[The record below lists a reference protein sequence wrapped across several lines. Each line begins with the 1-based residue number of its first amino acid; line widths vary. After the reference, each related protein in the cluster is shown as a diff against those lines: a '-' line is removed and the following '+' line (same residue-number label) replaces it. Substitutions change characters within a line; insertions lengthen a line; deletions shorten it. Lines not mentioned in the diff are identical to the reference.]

1 MINSYERPYT
11 SARSTFN
18 NIDEATIRQIFDID
32 SLRKSLFERKEEA
45 REAGWDKMRKVY
57 INTSSTERAELLF
70 AEKLLA
76 TYGSALPHIRYLLN
90 STPPELHQ
98 QEITEQRQKLIDSMG
113 GTLIGK
119 HWIKCMKKPEG
130 WTYIARFLWDEKS
143 QCSSD
148 DIDSFFTILDE
159 ISILTDLLECRASVY
174 DIDFLPDISKASPN
188 DLFSLCTERRKAEVL
203 VAKLQELTLG
213 KTTPKALVMPTRA
226 AIDLGEIR
234 RPSYE
239 QFLAAFNLDSKDV
252 SKSSY
257 NNYTNTM
264 AYDYDG
270 EDYKRVKQII
280 LDTLISYK

>member
-1 MINSYERPYT
+1 M
-11 SARSTFN
+11 
-18 NIDEATIRQIFDID
+18 
-32 SLRKSLFERKEEA
+32 
-45 REAGWDKMRKVY
+45 
-57 INTSSTERAELLF
+57 
-70 AEKLLA
+70 
-76 TYGSALPHIRYLLN
+76 
-90 STPPELHQ
+90 
-98 QEITEQRQKLIDSMG
+98 
-113 GTLIGK
+113 
-119 HWIKCMKKPEG
+119 
-130 WTYIARFLWDEKS
+130 
-143 QCSSD
+143 
-148 DIDSFFTILDE
+148 
-159 ISILTDLLECRASVY
+159 
-174 DIDFLPDISKASPN
+174 
-188 DLFSLCTERRKAEVL
+188 CTERRKAEVL

-280 LDTLISYK
+280 LDTLISVK

>member
-1 MINSYERPYT
+1 MT
-11 SARSTFN
+11 
-18 NIDEATIRQIFDID
+18 
-32 SLRKSLFERKEEA
+32 
-45 REAGWDKMRKVY
+45 
-57 INTSSTERAELLF
+57 
-70 AEKLLA
+70 
-76 TYGSALPHIRYLLN
+76 
-90 STPPELHQ
+90 
-98 QEITEQRQKLIDSMG
+98 
-113 GTLIGK
+113 
-119 HWIKCMKKPEG
+119 
-130 WTYIARFLWDEKS
+130 
-143 QCSSD
+143 
-148 DIDSFFTILDE
+148 
-159 ISILTDLLECRASVY
+159 RASVY

-188 DLFSLCTERRKAEVL
+188 DLLSLCTERRKAEVL

-239 QFLAAFNLDSKDV
+239 QFLAAFSLDSKDV

-280 LDTLISYK
+280 LDTLISVK

>member
-1 MINSYERPYT
+1 
-11 SARSTFN
+11 
-18 NIDEATIRQIFDID
+18 
-32 SLRKSLFERKEEA
+32 
-45 REAGWDKMRKVY
+45 
-57 INTSSTERAELLF
+57 
-70 AEKLLA
+70 
-76 TYGSALPHIRYLLN
+76 
-90 STPPELHQ
+90 
-98 QEITEQRQKLIDSMG
+98 MG

-174 DIDFLPDISKASPN
+174 DIDFLPDISKTSPN
-188 DLFSLCTERRKAEVL
+188 DLLSLCTERRKAEVL

-280 LDTLISYK
+280 LDTLISVK